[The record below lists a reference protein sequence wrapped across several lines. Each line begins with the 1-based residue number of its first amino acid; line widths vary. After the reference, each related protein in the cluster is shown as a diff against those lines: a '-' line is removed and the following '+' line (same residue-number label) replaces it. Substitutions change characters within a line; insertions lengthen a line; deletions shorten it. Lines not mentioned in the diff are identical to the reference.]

1 VGEEIR
7 ETEVCIIGAGAAG
20 GIMALELAR
29 RGIGVVVLESGPRHD
44 LARRG
49 DYSRRFVKGE
59 NPWESPLKG
68 IDRYTTGGS
77 VGYRLEWNRAR
88 GVGGSTLHWEGTT
101 LRLRA
106 DDFRMRTLH
115 GVAEDWPISYEE
127 IEPYYGKAERAL
139 GVAGTPDD
147 PWASPRSTA
156 FPLPPFPMSFSD
168 GFFAR
173 ACRKLDIAFHHV
185 PQARNSLAYGG
196 RSQCRAC
203 GTCHVC
209 PTGAKASTDLTHI
222 PQAVAT
228 GHADVV
234 TDATVLRLEVDGSSQ
249 VRSVVYAGGDR
260 RERRLSARLFVVAAG
275 GVETARLLLLSA
287 SPDFPRGL
295 ANRSGL
301 VGRYFTSHPMID
313 VTGRVAERVY
323 PYRIGFSTAMS
334 GQFAVPRHRQR
345 RGAFLL
351 EFLNSAGPL
360 PGEIAPVSGAWGT
373 ALGPRVKAEFGR
385 TLGIRIYA
393 EQLPNA
399 ANTVTLNASVTD
411 YFGQPVPHI
420 TYGIGPYER
429 AALKE
434 AEEVAARILAMLGA
448 EDIQSGPLSYASHQ
462 LGTHR
467 MGGDRTQSV
476 VNANLRA
483 HDVPNLYLVGG
494 GTFVTVSSSPPTLT
508 IAALAIRTAEHIAE
522 VYRGGGTTR
531 GTHRSS
537 VPATGMVTGMPSLA
551 QSAHPRYSLGPEGT
565 L

>member
-1 VGEEIR
+1 VAAPDEVR

-29 RGIGVVVLESGPRHD
+29 RGIRVVVLESGPRHD

-59 NPWESPLKG
+59 NPWESPLAG

-101 LRLRA
+101 LRLHA
-106 DDFRMRTLH
+106 EDFRMRTVH
-115 GVAEDWPISYEE
+115 GMAEDWPISYEE

-168 GFFAR
+168 GFFAG
-173 ACRKLDIAFHHV
+173 ACRTLGIALHHL

-228 GHADVV
+228 GHAEVV
-234 TDATVLRLEVDGSSQ
+234 TDATVLRLEVD
-249 VRSVVYAGGDR
+249 RSNQLRSAVYAGADR
-260 RERRLSARLFVVAAG
+260 SERRLSARIFVVAAG

-287 SPDFPRGL
+287 SPDSPRGL

-313 VTGRVAERVY
+313 VTGRVAAPVY

-334 GQFAVPRHRQR
+334 GQFAVRPDRQR
-345 RGAFLL
+345 RGAFFL
-351 EFLNSAGPL
+351 EFLNSAGPR
-360 PGEIAPVSGAWGT
+360 PGEIAPLSGAWGT
-373 ALGPRVKAEFGR
+373 ALARRVKAEFGR

-393 EQLPNA
+393 EQLPDA
-399 ANTVTLNASVTD
+399 ANTVTLNAGVGD
-411 YFGQPVPHI
+411 YFGNPVPHI
-420 TYGIGPYER
+420 TYGIGSYER
-429 AALKE
+429 AALRE
-434 AEEVAARILAMLGA
+434 AEEIAAKILAALGA
-448 EDIQSGPLSYASHQ
+448 EDIRSGPLGYAAHQ

-467 MGGDRTQSV
+467 MGGDPAQSV

-494 GTFVTVSSSPPTLT
+494 GSFVTVSSSPPTLT

-522 VYRGGGTTR
+522 VYRR
-531 GTHRSS
+531 
-537 VPATGMVTGMPSLA
+537 PPSC
-551 QSAHPRYSLGPEGT
+551 
-565 L
+565 

>member
-1 VGEEIR
+1 VAAREEVR

-29 RGIGVVVLESGPRHD
+29 RGIRVVVLESGPRHD

-59 NPWESPLKG
+59 NPWESPLAG
-68 IDRYTTGGS
+68 IDRHTTGGS

-88 GVGGSTLHWEGTT
+88 GVGGSTLHWEGTA
-101 LRLRA
+101 LRLHT

-115 GVAEDWPISYEE
+115 GMAEDWPISYEE

-168 GFFAR
+168 GFFAG
-173 ACRKLDIAFHHV
+173 ACRKLGIALHHL

-222 PQAVAT
+222 PQAEAT

-234 TDATVLRLEVDGSSQ
+234 TDATALRLEVDRSSR
-249 VRSVVYAGGDR
+249 VRSVVYAGADR
-260 RERRLSARLFVVAAG
+260 RERRLSARIFVVAAG

-301 VGRYFTSHPMID
+301 VGRYFTSHPSID
-313 VTGRVAERVY
+313 VTGRVAARVY

-334 GQFAVPRHRQR
+334 GQFAVPRDRQR
-345 RGAFLL
+345 RGAFFL

-360 PGEIAPVSGAWGT
+360 PGQIAPVSGAWGT
-373 ALGPRVKAEFGR
+373 ALGQRVKAEFGR

-393 EQLPNA
+393 EQLPDNS
-399 ANTVTLNASVTD
+399 NTVTLSTGVTD
-411 YFGQPVPHI
+411 YFGNPAPHI

-429 AALKE
+429 AALE
-434 AEEVAARILAMLGA
+434 GAREVAVKILAALGA
-448 EDIQSGPLSYASHQ
+448 EGIRSGALGYAAHQ

-467 MGGDRTQSV
+467 MGSDPAQSV
-476 VNANLRA
+476 VDANLRA

-494 GTFVTVSSSPPTLT
+494 GCFVTVSASPPTLT
-508 IAALAIRTAEHIAE
+508 IAALAIRTAEHLAE
-522 VYRGGGTTR
+522 VYRGQGAGR
-531 GTHRSS
+531 RSHRSGS
-537 VPATGMVTGMPSLA
+537 PAAGA
-551 QSAHPRYSLGPEGT
+551 IR
-565 L
+565 

>member
-1 VGEEIR
+1 MAVPDEVR

-29 RGIGVVVLESGPRHD
+29 RGIRVVVLESGPRHD

-59 NPWESPLKG
+59 NPWESPLAG

-101 LRLRA
+101 LRLHA
-106 DDFRMRTLH
+106 EDFRMRTVH
-115 GVAEDWPISYEE
+115 GIAEDWPISYEE

-139 GVAGTPDD
+139 GVAGAPDD

-168 GFFAR
+168 GFFAG
-173 ACRKLDIAFHHV
+173 ACRKLGIALHHL
-185 PQARNSLAYGG
+185 PQARNSLAYAG

-228 GHADVV
+228 GHAEVV
-234 TDATVLRLEVDGSSQ
+234 TDATVLRLEVD
-249 VRSVVYAGGDR
+249 RSNQLRSAVYAGADR
-260 RERRLSARLFVVAAG
+260 SERRLSARIFVVAAG

-287 SPDFPRGL
+287 APDSPRGL

-313 VTGRVAERVY
+313 VTGRMAAAVY

-334 GQFAVPRHRQR
+334 GQFAVRPGRQR
-345 RGAFLL
+345 RGAFFL

-373 ALGPRVKAEFGR
+373 ALARRVKAEFGR

-393 EQLPNA
+393 EQLPDA
-399 ANTVTLNASVTD
+399 SNTVTLNAGVRD
-411 YFGQPVPHI
+411 YFGKPVPHI
-420 TYGIGPYER
+420 TYGIGSYER
-429 AALKE
+429 AALRE
-434 AEEVAARILAMLGA
+434 AEEIAAKILAALGA
-448 EDIQSGPLSYASHQ
+448 EDIRSGPLGYAAHQ

-467 MGGDRTQSV
+467 MGGDPAQSV

-494 GTFVTVSSSPPTLT
+494 GSFVTASSSPPTLT

-522 VYRGGGTTR
+522 VYRR
-531 GTHRSS
+531 
-537 VPATGMVTGMPSLA
+537 PPSC
-551 QSAHPRYSLGPEGT
+551 
-565 L
+565 

>member
-1 VGEEIR
+1 MAAPDEVR

-29 RGIGVVVLESGPRHD
+29 RGIRVVVLESGPRHD
-44 LARRG
+44 LAGRG
-49 DYSRRFVKGE
+49 EYSRRFARGK
-59 NPWESPLKG
+59 NPWLSPLAG

-101 LRLRA
+101 LRLRTE
-106 DDFRMRTLH
+106 DFRMRTLH

-147 PWASPRSTA
+147 PWASARSTV
-156 FPLPPFPMSFSD
+156 FPLPPFPLSFSD
-168 GFFAR
+168 GFFAG
-173 ACRKLDIAFHHV
+173 ACRTLGISLHHV
-185 PQARNSLAYGG
+185 PQARNSVAYGG
-196 RSQCRAC
+196 RSACHAC

-234 TDATVLRLEVDGSSQ
+234 ADATVLRLEADGSSQ
-249 VRSVVYAGGDR
+249 VRSVVYAGADR
-260 RERRLSARLFVVAAG
+260 RERRLSARIFVVAAG
-275 GVETARLLLLSA
+275 GVETARLLLLSV
-287 SPDFPRGL
+287 SPAFPRGL

-313 VTGRVAERVY
+313 VTGRVAEHVY

-334 GQFAVPRHRQR
+334 SQFAAPRDRGR

-351 EFLNSAGPL
+351 EFQNSAGPL
-360 PGEIAPVSGAWGT
+360 PGEIAPVSGAWGK
-373 ALGPRVKAEFGR
+373 ALGPRVKEAFGR

-393 EQLPNA
+393 EQLPDS
-399 ANTVTLNASVTD
+399 ANTVTLNRDVTD
-411 YFGQPVPHI
+411 YFGNPVPHI
-420 TYGIGPYER
+420 TYGIGAYER

-434 AEEVAARILAMLGA
+434 AEQVAAKILTTLGA
-448 EDIQSGPLSYASHQ
+448 DEIRASPLGYAAHQ

-467 MGGDRTQSV
+467 MGVDPASSV

-508 IAALAIRTAEHIAE
+508 IAALAIRAAAHIAE
-522 VYRGGGTTR
+522 VSRGAQTARTV
-531 GTHRSS
+531 HRPGA
-537 VPATGMVTGMPSLA
+537 PARLA
-551 QSAHPRYSLGPEGT
+551 T
-565 L
+565 